1 MNNAGKESKHRV
13 PSSFVRLWTF
23 QPLSIYNMVMEKGI
37 AYCSE
42 ESPFSQEFP
51 WAYRWMAEQMR
62 QRIDAPEIKDVQFP
76 LWAWQYYRGK
86 KRAKPRRA
94 FDMMESYEEEVVYME
109 LLLPASRVL
118 SSDFILWHQVLN
130 NWGIDIDDGM
140 EMKKT
145 WLRIFDRDFNH
156 PDWTLKPWDDR
167 AIQSTFWCLK
177 KEDIVYADLL
187 KRQEGRKALLR
198 KRLCPA
204 L

>member
-1 MNNAGKESKHRV
+1 MQQDYI
-13 PSSFVRLWTF
+13 RLWTY
-23 QPLSIYNMVMEKGI
+23 QPLSIYNMVMEKSI

-62 QRIDAPEIKDVQFP
+62 KRCDTPEIKDIQFP

-94 FDMMESYEEEVVYME
+94 FDMVESYQEEVVYME

-118 SSDFILWHQVLN
+118 SSDFILWHNVLN
-130 NWGIDIDDGM
+130 KWCIDIGDDM
-140 EMKKT
+140 EMQVT
-145 WLRIFDRDFNH
+145 WERIFDKDFNH
-156 PDWTLKPWDDR
+156 LDWTRKAWEDR
-167 AIQSTFWCLK
+167 IIQSTFWCLK

-187 KRQEGRKALLR
+187 KRQEGRKALHR
-198 KRLCPA
+198 MRLFP
-204 L
+204 